1 MSTDRGTVVEVSTD
15 RLGDELATAVAAG
28 ATTLTVA
35 DAVDFQEDGGSLTI
49 GTETLDYLSADDD
62 TAVLTLASPLA
73 GAYAEGEP
81 VLLDPPAHEK
91 YAQVMVGDSDEAVQ
105 ATVPHTLWDRIADG
119 VRGEGEGE
127 VVDLELIDGEYVVAE
142 IVGAEPVV
150 DGSFLDP
157 ATVPDSP
164 NLDQLQLDL
173 AALDAELTA
182 AEGDITQLN
191 SDLAATNVELD
202 AVLPITSTK
211 LADDAVTS
219 AKIAANAVNVSEI
232 AAGAVAAGKIA
243 ASAVGSAELYPSLAS
258 SLSQIYYDDF
268 ADVSK
273 WSRKQGSGSVTA
285 TAVTDSQTG
294 GSVGRFTGGAGD
306 RWARDDL
313 RIPYDPNTLYRMRVR
328 VRDGAAN
335 SAAARF
341 YAGYTALNSAGQAID
356 TSGALGSTGLQHYQ
370 IASNA
375 DVPAGPGWTEYVGY
389 IKGVE
394 AAGVAASGTPSTD
407 PKAPRKARN
416 ETRWVRPFLITN
428 ISGTATDVQDI
439 DLFTIEVVP
448 TGVVEAGQIVAN
460 AVTANEIAANAV
472 TASEL
477 AAGAV
482 TAGKVAAG
490 AITANEIAAG
500 AITTL
505 KLAAGAV
512 TANEI
517 AAGAVQADKIAANA
531 VTAGSIAAG
540 AVTTLKLAAG
550 AVTANEIGAGAVT
563 TAKLSAGVVTANE
576 IGAGAVTTLKLAA
589 GAVTANEIA
598 ADAITADKIAAG
610 AITASE
616 IASGAITGDKLT
628 ATAIDGKTITGATF
642 RTASTGERIELGG
655 ASGRDLRLHTA
666 MASQTLAGQVEA
678 YEGVSATG
686 VVRVASPTLNNRA
699 RAEVYLR
706 SESETGA
713 VGTVLDLFATL
724 INLQGPTAIN
734 GSTRINKLGFDAF
747 FGTTGTNGRFDIAH
761 GLGTTPTVVL
771 IQPQRGGWGTSFVD
785 ARTST
790 TFGVQVRNDAG
801 TNVGG
806 GQSGTILWLAIAA

>member
-1 MSTDRGTVVEVSTD
+1 MTRTDRGTVVEVGVA
-15 RLGDELATAVAAG
+15 RLGDELAADALAG
-28 ATTLTVA
+28 AVTVTVEDAA
-35 DAVDFQEDGGSLTI
+35 DFHEDGGTLAVGDLTT
-49 GTETLDYLSADDD
+49 GGVFEVVDYTAVDDETG
-62 TAVLTLASPLA
+62 VLTLATPLTGSYVA
-73 GAYAEGEP
+73 GDP
-81 VLLDPPAHEK
+81 VTLHPEALEK
-91 YAQVMVGDSDEAVQ
+91 TALVMVGDSDEAVEV
-105 ATVPHTLWDRIADG
+105 TVPHALWDRVPDG
-119 VRGEGEGE
+119 IRDEGAGE
-127 VVDLELIDGEYVVAE
+127 VVDLEVVDTEFRLVDVRGSA
-142 IVGAEPVV
+142 PTV
-150 DGSFLDP
+150 DGSYLDP
-157 ATVPDSP
+157 DTVPANP
-164 NLDQLQLDL
+164 
-173 AALDAELTA
+173 ALDAELDQLRTDLGTLEADLVA
-182 AEGDITQLN
+182 AN
-191 SDLAATNVELD
+191 AELD
-202 AVLPITSTK
+202 AVLPITSAK
-211 LADDAVTS
+211 LVDDAVTS
-219 AKIAANAVNVSEI
+219 AKIAANAVTVSEI

-273 WSRKQGSGSVTA
+273 WTRKQGSGSVTA

-294 GSVGRFTGGAGD
+294 GSVGRFTGGAD
-306 RWARDDL
+306 TRWARDDL

-328 VRDGAAN
+328 VRDGTAN
-335 SAAARF
+335 SAGARL
-341 YAGYTALNSAGQAID
+341 YAGFSAINSSGVVVNVIGTAGDANSN
-356 TSGALGSTGLQHYQ
+356 QHYM
-370 IASNA
+370 IASA
-375 DVPAGPGWTEYVGY
+375 VDVPAGPGWTEYVGY
-389 IKGVE
+389 LKGVE
-394 AAGVAASGTPSTD
+394 AAGVAPPNSPSAD

-416 ETRWVRPFLITN
+416 ETRWIRPFLITN

-439 DLFTIEVVP
+439 DLFTVEVVP
-448 TGVVEAGQIVAN
+448 TGVVEAGHIVAN

-500 AITTL
+500 AITTV

-563 TAKLSAGVVTANE
+563 T
-576 IGAGAVTTLKLAA
+576 LKLAA
-589 GAVTANEIA
+589 GAVTANEIAAGAITADKIA

-616 IASGAITGDKLT
+616 IASGAISGDKLT

-666 MASQTLAGQVEA
+666 MATQTLAGQVEA

-699 RAEVYLR
+699 RAEMYLR

-713 VGTVLDLFATL
+713 VGTALDLSATL

-734 GSTRINKLGFDAF
+734 GSSRINKLGFDAF
-747 FGTTGTNGRFDIAH
+747 FGSTGTSGRLDIPH
-761 GLGTTPTVVL
+761 GLGATPTTVL

-790 TFGVQVRNDAG
+790 TFGVQVRNDSG

-806 GQSGTILWLAIAA
+806 GQSGTILWLAIA